1 MNTWFTSDTHFGH
14 ANIIVYCKR
23 PFKDV
28 EEMDA
33 ELIRRWNAR
42 VQPGDTVYHLGDFAL
57 AKGGKKI
64 PAYLERL
71 NGQIHLITGN
81 HDPKQPNALK
91 GFADVKAYKEIK
103 VGEQDVILCHY
114 AFRVW
119 NKRHYGSWNLHGH
132 SHGTLKRDFK
142 MKQLDV
148 GVDCWNYAPISF
160 EEVAKEM
167 EKSTSEP
174 VDYPGDREDES

>member
-14 ANIIVYCKR
+14 ARIIDYCKR

-33 ELIRRWNAR
+33 ELIRRWNA
-42 VQPGDTVYHLGDFAL
+42 VVKPGDTVYHLGDFAL
-57 AKGGKKI
+57 AKVAKKV
-64 PAYLERL
+64 PGYLERL
-71 NGQIHLITGN
+71 NGQIHLIYGN
-81 HDPKQPNALK
+81 HDAKQLK
-91 GFADVKAYKEIK
+91 SLEGFADVKAYKEIK
-103 VGEQDVILCHY
+103 VGEQNIILCHY

-119 NKRHYGSWNLHGH
+119 NKSHYGSWNLHGH
-132 SHGTLKRDFK
+132 SHGSLKRDFK

-160 EEVAKEM
+160 EEVAREM
-167 EKSTSEP
+167 EKSTFGP
-174 VDYPGDREDES
+174 VDYHGDKEDES

>member
-1 MNTWFTSDTHFGH
+1 MDIWFTSDTHFGH
-14 ANIIVYCKR
+14 ARILEYCKR

-42 VQPGDTVYHLGDFAL
+42 VQRGDTVYHLGDFSL
-57 AKGGKKI
+57 AKDATKI
-64 PAYLERL
+64 TATLERL

-81 HDPKQPNALK
+81 HDAKRIKQLQ

-103 VGEQDVILCHY
+103 VGEQTIVLCHY

-119 NKRHYGSWNLHGH
+119 NKSHYGSWNLHGH
-132 SHGTLKRDFK
+132 SHGSLKRDFT

-160 EEVAKEM
+160 DEVAKEM
-167 EKSTSEP
+167 EKSTSAP
-174 VDYPGDREDES
+174 VDHHQDREDES